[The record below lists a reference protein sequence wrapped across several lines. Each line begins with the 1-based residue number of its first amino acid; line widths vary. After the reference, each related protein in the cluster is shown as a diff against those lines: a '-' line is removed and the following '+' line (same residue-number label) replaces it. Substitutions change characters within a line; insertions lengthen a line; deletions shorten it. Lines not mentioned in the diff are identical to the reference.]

1 MADHLETDTSGNIIT
16 KPAIGWAT
24 TTVAGM
30 AVILAVEYIETPEE
44 LEEGTAN
51 RSP

>member
-1 MADHLETDTSGNIIT
+1 
-16 KPAIGWAT
+16 
-24 TTVAGM
+24 M